1 MTTTDT
7 AAWDLYDL
15 TPESED
21 IAEEVMAGLSS
32 RPRVLPCKLLYDARG
47 SELFE
52 AICEQPEYYPT
63 RTELAIMLEHAA
75 DIAHAGSA
83 RPRACSSYG
92 SGASTSRHRSC
103 SSAREPVCYVP
114 VDISSALTRGVRAD
128 RGALPRPAPAAGL
141 WRTTPKPFRP
151 ARRPQHVRVDGGVLP
166 RLDHRQLPPDEAA
179 AFLRQIADHVGP
191 GGALLIGVDRE
202 KPSTACCAPTTTAA
216 GVTAAFNL
224 NILRHINR
232 QTGSDFDPEAFRHEA
247 RWNPDH
253 GRVEMHLVAD
263 REQTV
268 RVRGE
273 TFEFAEGDTI
283 WTESSYKH
291 TPEGFAA
298 LAEPRF
304 DVAEVWCDDDGL
316 FSVQCLDVRDDA

>member
-52 AICEQPEYYPT
+52 QICEQPEYYPT
-63 RTELAIMLEHAA
+63 RTELAIMRRY
-75 DIAHAGSA
+75 AGEMTK
-83 RPRACSSYG
+83 RLGPKVRLIELG
-92 SGASTSRHRSC
+92 SGASTKTPLLIEQLDS
-103 SSAREPVCYVP
+103 PVCYVP
-114 VDISSALTRGVRAD
+114 VEISKSALTEACERIAARFPELPLQPVVAD
-128 RGALPRPAPAAGL
+128 YTKRFDLPTPPAEPR
-141 WRTTPKPFRP
+141 RTVAYFPGSTIGNF
-151 ARRPQHVRVDGGVLP
+151 
-166 RLDHRQLPPDEAA
+166 HRDEARH
-179 AFLRQIADHVGP
+179 FLSDIADLIGP
-191 GGALLIGVDRE
+191 GGSLLIGVDRR
-202 KPSTACCAPTTTAA
+202 KGVDRLLPAYDDAA

-232 QTGSDFDPEAFRHEA
+232 QTGSDFDPDAFHHEA

-268 RVRGE
+268 RVQGE
-273 TFEFAEGDTI
+273 TFEFAEGETI
-283 WTESSYKH
+283 WTE
-291 TPEGFAA
+291 
-298 LAEPRF
+298 
-304 DVAEVWCDDDGL
+304 
-316 FSVQCLDVRDDA
+316 